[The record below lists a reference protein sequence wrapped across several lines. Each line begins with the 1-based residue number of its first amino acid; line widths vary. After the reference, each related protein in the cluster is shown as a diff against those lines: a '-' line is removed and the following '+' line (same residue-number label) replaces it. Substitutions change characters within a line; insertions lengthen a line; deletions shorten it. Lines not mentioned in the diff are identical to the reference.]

1 MDPAEVTACVLA
13 VLEQVTIP
21 FKWALLDDFLDELEE
36 DLEDNLEVLNSA
48 ALYSHVKI
56 HLLDCRLWMLEDA
69 FDEYPNLELHRFT
82 SSDIEAQVND
92 RLLDNAIL
100 RGTGGWRPIERQAST
115 DEMIHK
121 ASGLFIQVK
130 VVVQSLLE
138 GLRKSSGFGSV
149 RRGVS
154 YRVIGG

>member
-1 MDPAEVTACVLA
+1 
-13 VLEQVTIP
+13 
-21 FKWALLDDFLDELEE
+21 
-36 DLEDNLEVLNSA
+36 
-48 ALYSHVKI
+48 
-56 HLLDCRLWMLEDA
+56 MLEDA

-100 RGTGGWRPIERQAST
+100 RETGGWRPIERQAST
-115 DEMIHK
+115 DERIHK